1 MVHHFGMMPIR
12 QNSYNCSSCPYFRR
26 PYDDGMKAMLLRR
39 IGPVESTPLELVDL
53 PIPEP
58 GPGEVRIRVRCCA
71 ICRTDLHVIEGDL
84 PQQKLPI
91 IPGHQIVGIV
101 DKIGKMET
109 KAEGGR
115 RRAEESPQVGAAV
128 VLPHLASRG
137 GSATA
142 TPTWL
147 AEGEGRRAEERPLQV
162 GQRVGVAWLRHTCGE
177 CGFCA
182 SGREN
187 LCESARF
194 TGYHSD
200 GGYAEYAVAPA
211 EFVYEL
217 PAAFSDVEAS
227 PLLCSGI
234 IGYRALR
241 RCNLPPGGK
250 LALYGF
256 GSSAHVVIQIALH
269 RGCQVYVVTR
279 GENHRELARRMGAV
293 WVGENAH
300 DMPVKVDSAIM
311 FAPAGELVLPA
322 LESLNKGGTL
332 SLAGIYM
339 TPIPQMDYQRY
350 VFYERDIHSVTC
362 NTRED
367 GRELLAEA
375 AAIPI
380 RPHTT
385 VYPLADANRA
395 IQDLKNDRING
406 TGVLMIGQ

>member
-1 MVHHFGMMPIR
+1 
-12 QNSYNCSSCPYFRR
+12 
-26 PYDDGMKAMLLRR
+26 MKAMLLRR
-39 IGPVESTPLELVDL
+39 IAPIDSAPLDLVDL
-53 PIPEP
+53 PMPEP

-71 ICRTDLHVIEGDL
+71 VCRTDLHVIEGDL
-84 PQQKLPI
+84 PQEKLPV
-91 IPGHQIVGIV
+91 IPGHQIVGTI
-101 DKIGKMET
+101 DKLGPPLT
-109 KAEGGR
+109 
-115 RRAEESPQVGAAV
+115 
-128 VLPHLASRG
+128 ASHEPAHVRI
-137 GSATA
+137 
-142 TPTWL
+142 
-147 AEGEGRRAEERPLQV
+147 
-162 GQRVGVAWLRHTCGE
+162 GQRVGVAWLRHTCGH

-182 SGREN
+182 DGKEN

-194 TGYHSD
+194 TGYHAD

-211 EFVYEL
+211 AFCYEL
-217 PAAFSDVEAS
+217 PERLSSPFGRGAGGEGGSGAEDMSVDTLSALTLTLSQRERGPHCFSDIDAA

-241 RCNLPPGGK
+241 RCNLPPGGR

-256 GSSAHVVIQIALH
+256 GSSAHVVIQIAIH
-269 RGCQVYVVTR
+269 RGCEVYVVTR

-293 WVGENAH
+293 WVGEDARA
-300 DMPVKVDSAIM
+300 MPVKVDSAIM

-322 LESLNKGGTL
+322 LESLKKGGVL

-339 TPIPQMDYQRY
+339 TPIPQMDYERY

-362 NTRED
+362 NTRQD

-385 VYPLADANRA
+385 LYPLADANRA
-395 IQDLKNDRING
+395 LQDLKNDRISG
-406 TGVLMIGQ
+406 TGVLTMDA

>member
-1 MVHHFGMMPIR
+1 
-12 QNSYNCSSCPYFRR
+12 
-26 PYDDGMKAMLLRR
+26 MKAMLLRR
-39 IGPVESTPLELVDL
+39 IAPIESAPLDLADL

-84 PQQKLPI
+84 PQEKMPI
-91 IPGHQIVGIV
+91 IPGHQIVGII
-101 DKIGKMET
+101 DKFG
-109 KAEGGR
+109 
-115 RRAEESPQVGAAV
+115 PPLAA
-128 VLPHLASRG
+128 SQND
-137 GSATA
+137 
-142 TPTWL
+142 TPL
-147 AEGEGRRAEERPLQV
+147 SL
-162 GQRVGVAWLRHTCGE
+162 GQRVGVAWLRHTCGC
-177 CGFCA
+177 CGFCT
-182 SGREN
+182 GGKEN

-194 TGYHSD
+194 TGYHAD
-200 GGYAEYAVAPA
+200 GGYAEYAVAPTA
-211 EFVYEL
+211 YCYHL
-217 PAAFSDVEAS
+217 PSPFGRGAGGEALTLTLSQRERGPMAFSDVEAA

-241 RCNLPPGGK
+241 RCNLPPGGR

-256 GSSAHVVIQIALH
+256 GSSAHVVIQIAIH
-269 RGCQVYVVTR
+269 RGCEVYVVTR

-293 WVGENAH
+293 WVGENAAQ
-300 DMPVKVDSAIM
+300 MPVKVDSAIM

-322 LESLNKGGTL
+322 LESLKKGGTL

-339 TPIPQMDYQRY
+339 TPIPQMDYERY

-385 VYPLADANRA
+385 LYPLADANRA
-395 IQDLKNDRING
+395 LQDLKNDRISG
-406 TGVLMIGQ
+406 TGVLTIG